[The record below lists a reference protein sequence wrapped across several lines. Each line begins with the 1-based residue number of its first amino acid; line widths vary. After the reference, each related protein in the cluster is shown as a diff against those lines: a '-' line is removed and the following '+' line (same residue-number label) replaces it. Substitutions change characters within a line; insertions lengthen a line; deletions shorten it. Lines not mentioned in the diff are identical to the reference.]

1 MDFETSFDVVV
12 CGAGVAGVAA
22 ALECARSGLRT
33 ALVEKTVL
41 VGGLATTGLVNY
53 YLPLCD
59 GRGRQVIF
67 GIAEELLHL
76 SLKYGP
82 GDIPAGWPDGPQEQR
97 TARYQTPFSPAS
109 FILALDEA
117 LVDAGVS
124 IWLDTL
130 VCRPLMAGDAI
141 VGVEVENKSGRG
153 LLRATIVIDA
163 TGDADI
169 AYRAGA
175 PCVDG
180 ENYLSLWALHVTDDD
195 LRKALDTGSGLP
207 LLKGVR
213 VGGDAFGRGHPADYP
228 RLRGTSGDDVTRL
241 VLDGRSLLRE
251 YYRTRQAERGAS
263 GRNNVFPITLPSMAQ
278 FRTTRHIAG
287 QSTLVDG
294 QANTHFADSVAL
306 TGDWRQRGP
315 VWEIPYGT
323 LVPQRVRGLLAA
335 GRCISAHGEAW
346 EVTRVIPAAA
356 LTGQIAGVAARLA
369 LAQRVL
375 PDVLS
380 AQDVQREMA
389 ALHIPFHIA
398 DLISQ

>member
-1 MDFETSFDVVV
+1 MDFEKAFDVVV

-22 ALECARSGLRT
+22 ALECARSGLHT

-41 VGGLATTGLVNY
+41 VGGLATTGLVNV

-59 GRGRQVIF
+59 GRGRQVIY
-67 GIAEELLHL
+67 GIAEELLRL

-117 LVDAGVS
+117 LLDAGVS
-124 IWLDTL
+124 ILLDTL
-130 VCRPLMAGDAI
+130 ICRPVLAGDAI
-141 VGVEVENKSGRG
+141 VGVEVEDKSGRG
-153 LLRATIVIDA
+153 LLRAAIVIDA

-169 AYRAGA
+169 AYRSGA

-180 ENYLSLWALHVTDDD
+180 VNYLSLWALHISAED
-195 LRKALDTGSGLP
+195 LRKALESGNGLP

-213 VGGDAFGRGHPADYP
+213 VGGDAFGSGHPAGYP
-228 RLRGTSGDDVTRL
+228 RLHGTEGDDVTQF
-241 VLDGRSLLRE
+241 VLDSRKLLRE
-251 YYRTRQAERGAS
+251 YYRSRQGESNAGDRH
-263 GRNNVFPITLPSMAQ
+263 NLFPITLPSMAQ

-287 QSTLVDG
+287 QATLVDG
-294 QANTHFADSVAL
+294 QANTHFADSVGL
-306 TGDWRQRGP
+306 SGDWRQRGP

-323 LVPQRVRGLLAA
+323 LVPQHVQGLLAA

-356 LTGQIAGVAARLA
+356 LTGQVAGVAARLA
-369 LAQRVL
+369 LAAHMPPHAL
-375 PDVLS
+375 
-380 AQDVQREMA
+380 AAGDVQRELA
-389 ALHIPFHIA
+389 RLGIPFHIA
-398 DLISQ
+398 DVITP